1 MADIYNTE
9 RIQVPENL
17 PEVLTPNNN
26 NQNIIIEKKLYG
38 SDGFR
43 NNLDL
48 SFSETNLIQLFQ
60 KLINLTLKKT
70 LIIFLKIM
78 MNYFLIYLMK
88 VKKNHI
94 VLY

>member
-48 SFSETNLIQLFQ
+48 SFSE
-60 KLINLTLKKT
+60 INKSDP
-70 LIIFLKIM
+70 
-78 MNYFLIYLMK
+78 
-88 VKKNHI
+88 KKNIDNFFRDYDELFFDIPDEGEEKSHRAKE
-94 VLY
+94 LMN